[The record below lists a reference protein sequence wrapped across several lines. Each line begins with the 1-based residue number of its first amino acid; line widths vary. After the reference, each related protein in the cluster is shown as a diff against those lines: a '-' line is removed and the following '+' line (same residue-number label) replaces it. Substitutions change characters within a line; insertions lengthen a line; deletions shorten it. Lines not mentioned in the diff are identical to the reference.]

1 MARAPKTA
9 DDLEARLA
17 EMNRREAEEKRKI
30 DAKRALLEA
39 KKTKLALQIIAL
51 KKSTENSD
59 TASAV
64 AEALAAQSDE
74 HHRTIEALKIAHAME
89 LEKRPKNDDDSAN
102 SLIVHAFSQITVSGN
117 GTVSLDA
124 VRKLL
129 ETMIIEG
136 DTELA
141 KKARALAIAKVDANA
156 EASRT
161 RRAQMMSMMPR

>member
-64 AEALAAQSDE
+64 ADALAAQSDE
-74 HHRTIEALKIAHAME
+74 HNRTIEALKIAHAME
-89 LEKRPKNDDDSAN
+89 LEKFQKKDAELADA
-102 SLIVHAFSQITVSGN
+102 LIVQAFFQFAANN
-117 GTVSLDA
+117 GTATLTQ
-124 VRKLL
+124 VRDRLAAMTIKA
-129 ETMIIEG
+129 
-136 DTELA
+136 DPELA
-141 KKARALAIAKVDANA
+141 TRARALAIANVD
-156 EASRT
+156 SVRT
-161 RRAQMMSMMPR
+161 KGAQLMGTVSENRTL